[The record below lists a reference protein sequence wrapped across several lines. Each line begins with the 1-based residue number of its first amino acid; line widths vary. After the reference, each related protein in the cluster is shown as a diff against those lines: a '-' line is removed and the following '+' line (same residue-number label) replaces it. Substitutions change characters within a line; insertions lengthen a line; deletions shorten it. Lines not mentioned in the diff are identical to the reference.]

1 MSGATLSVIGRSLE
15 IAAELVRVKVDVMVV
30 GTDLAIAAV
39 KRQTRSIPIVMDEIL
54 DSVRTFVIEYLTR
67 DTGPHRRQATPWL

>member
-54 DSVRTFVIEYLTR
+54 DSVRTFVIESLTR

>member
-1 MSGATLSVIGRSLE
+1 VGVATLSVIGRSLAV
-15 IAAELVRVKVDVMVV
+15 AAELVRVNMDVIVV
-30 GTDLAIAAV
+30 GTDLAMAAV

-54 DSVRTFVIEYLTR
+54 DGVRTFVIESLTR